1 MRLLSRLVIVIGVCS
16 GLSGLPLR
24 AAPLLLAD
32 LDTGRVIYS
41 DDATQLWHPASVTK
55 LMTVYLAFKSVQA
68 GRIKW
73 TTPLVTSE
81 RAKAM
86 PPSKI
91 GMKVGQTLTLDAAVK
106 ILLVKSAN
114 DIAVIVAES
123 LGGSVEGFAGMMNRE
138 AAALGM
144 VDSHFVNPHGLFAE
158 GQKTTA
164 RDMAILA
171 RRITLDFPKL
181 NNLFSLP
188 AIQIGDKVMEN
199 TNGIIG
205 RYEGATGMKTGFIC
219 ASGFNVVATAQR
231 GNKRLIAV
239 VFGMPSAA
247 ERTLKTMELFDRGFG
262 PSMPGPMLD
271 SLPRRLG
278 SEPPDLRGVICGRK
292 DIGETDAA
300 TDAQNPPSNRPAPP
314 VLPPREKG
322 EPVIVTLGPVKT
334 QAANPDQ
341 PAKPDQSTK
350 PDQPANPAKKPAKKA
365 ANPPA
370 SPQ

>member
-1 MRLLSRLVIVIGVCS
+1 MSLLNRLMIVIGIFF
-16 GLSGLPLR
+16 GLLGSTLR

-41 DDATQLWHPASVTK
+41 DDATQLWYPASVTK

-91 GMKVGQTLTLDAAVK
+91 GMKVGQTLTLDAAIK

-114 DIAVIVAES
+114 DIAIIVAEG
-123 LGGSVEGFAGMMNRE
+123 LGGSVEGFANMMNRE

-158 GQKTTA
+158 GQQSTA

-171 RRITLDFPKL
+171 RRIMLDFPKY

-188 AIQIGDKVMEN
+188 AIQIGEKVMEN

-247 ERTLKTMELFDRGFG
+247 ERTLKTMDLFDQGFG
-262 PSMPGPMLD
+262 PSMQGPLLE
-271 SLPRRLG
+271 SLPRRSG

-300 TDAQNPPSNRPAPP
+300 SDGQNHTASRPAPP
-314 VLPPREKG
+314 VLPPREKA
-322 EPVIVTLGPVKT
+322 EPLLVTLGPVKAT
-334 QAANPDQ
+334 A
-341 PAKPDQSTK
+341 AKPDET
-350 PDQPANPAKKPAKKA
+350 AVPAKKPAKKA
-365 ANPPA
+365 APPPA
-370 SPQ
+370 AAQ

>member
-1 MRLLSRLVIVIGVCS
+1 MRLLSRLVMMIGICV
-16 GLSGLPLR
+16 GLSASPLR

-41 DDATQLWHPASVTK
+41 DDATQLWYPASVTK

-91 GMKVGQTLTLDAAVK
+91 GMKVGQTLTLDAAIK

-114 DIAVIVAES
+114 DIAIIVAEA
-123 LGGSVEGFAGMMNRE
+123 LGGSVEGFADMMNRE

-158 GQKTTA
+158 GQHSSA

-262 PSMPGPMLD
+262 PSMPGPLLE
-271 SLPRRLG
+271 SLPRHSG

-292 DIGETDAA
+292 DIGESDAA
-300 TDAQNPPSNRPAPP
+300 TDAQNPPANRPAPP
-314 VLPPREKG
+314 VLPPREKA
-322 EPVIVTLGPVKT
+322 EPVVVTLGPVKT
-334 QAANPDQ
+334 NAK
-341 PAKPDQSTK
+341 KPDE
-350 PDQPANPAKKPAKKA
+350 AAGPAKKPAKKA
-365 ANPPA
+365 APQPA
-370 SPQ
+370 ASQ